1 MDLAFMVIMDL
12 FFIVDEL
19 SSLFGV
25 TGDIGEGNGEF
36 NFQVEFNGCWKDEVI
51 AEDFLF
57 FIWVFG
63 VTANTDPGIGIFR

>member
-1 MDLAFMVIMDL
+1 LPLFNRVNIGDINMDLAFMVIMDL

-36 NFQVEFNGCWKDEVI
+36 NFQVEFNGC
-51 AEDFLF
+51 
-57 FIWVFG
+57 
-63 VTANTDPGIGIFR
+63 